1 MTFWNLLNGVSNG
14 LACNEKKKKQTTQT
28 AVTGM
33 TQMYVISYSIELNSF
48 KE

>member
-14 LACNEKKKKQTTQT
+14 LACIEKKTQT

>member
-14 LACNEKKKKQTTQT
+14 LACNEKKNTTQT

>member
-14 LACNEKKKKQTTQT
+14 LACIEKKKPQT